1 MGKKPEDD
9 DDDVS
14 SVDVDEEKD
23 EVEDEEAA
31 NDLSDSDVVTKYRA
45 AGTIANEVLAKVMAA
60 CVPGVKA
67 VELCQLGDDAIEE
80 LVGKIYNGKAKDG
93 KKIDKGIAFPTCI
106 SPNACVGH
114 YSPLASEDTVEIKEG
129 DLVKID
135 LGVHV
140 DGYIAVVAHT
150 VVCGG
155 AESKDRKADVQMA
168 AWQAAECAVRMF
180 KAGAKNHEIT
190 EMIAKV
196 AESYKCSPV
205 EGVLSHQMKKHV
217 IDATKVVIN
226 KQTTE
231 QQVKEAVFENNDVFA
246 VDLVMSTGEGKP
258 KQHEDRTTVFKRD
271 LEQKYS
277 LKMKTSRAFFS
288 EVNARFPTLPFTL
301 RAGKDERSWTMGV
314 VECKNHGMFI
324 EYPVLYEKA
333 DELVAQVK
341 FTALLLPSGN
351 VVRITGG
358 PAPLATSEYAV
369 EDPALNDLLAQTAD
383 PKKKKKANKKKKKGG
398 EGDEA
403 EAKAE

>member
-93 KKIDKGIAFPTCI
+93 KKVDKGIAFPTCI

-271 LEQKYS
+271 LEHKYS

-301 RAGKDERSWTMGV
+301 RAGKDERSWKMGV
-314 VECKNHGMFI
+314 VECKNHGMFV
-324 EYPVLYEKA
+324 EYPVLHEKP

>member
-14 SVDVDEEKD
+14 SVDVDEEQP
-23 EVEDEEAA
+23 EVEDDEAA
-31 NDLSDSDVVTKYRA
+31 NDLANADVVTKYQA
-45 AGTIANEVLAKVMAA
+45 AGKIANEVLAKVIAA

-67 VELCQLGDDAIEE
+67 VQMCQLGDDAIEE
-80 LVGKIYNGKAKDG
+80 ACGKIYNGKAKDG
-93 KKIDKGIAFPTCI
+93 KKIEKGIAFPTCI

-114 YSPLASEDTVEIKEG
+114 YSPLLSEDTVEVKEG
-129 DLVKID
+129 DLVKVD

-150 VVCGG
+150 FVCGG
-155 AESKDRKADVQMA
+155 AELKGRGADVTQA

-190 EMIAKV
+190 AMIAKV
-196 AESYKCSPV
+196 AEAYKCSPV

-217 IDATKVVIN
+217 IDANKVVIN

-231 QQVKEAVFENNDVFA
+231 QQVKEATFELNDVFA
-246 VDLVMSTGEGKP
+246 VDIVMSTGEGKP

-288 EVNARFPTLPFTL
+288 EVNSRFPTLPFTL
-301 RAGKDERSWTMGV
+301 RAGKDERAWRMGV
-314 VECKNHGMFI
+314 VECKNHGMFV

-333 DELVAQVK
+333 EELVAQVK

-351 VVRITGG
+351 VVRTTGG
-358 PAPLATSEYAV
+358 PAPAATSEHAI
-369 EDPALNDLLAQTAD
+369 EDPALLDLLAQSMD
-383 PKKKKKANKKKKKGG
+383 KKKNKKNKKKKAKEGG
-398 EGDEA
+398 EA
-403 EAKAE
+403 EAEAE